1 MSLSPA
7 KSEILAAMLLL
18 DKPERAIQIA
28 KEAGMEFPSV
38 MMHVIGLT
46 RMGYTV
52 SPEKGFYTLTKKGK
66 EALGIP
72 EINSEKAKTLL
83 ADMPQDQTFHF
94 YAGLGKP
101 LSVQACG
108 LQDFYDKVL
117 KISLDSI
124 IFHTSRGDFESW
136 FAVIGDVE
144 LAKKVAL
151 LKEKKM
157 GGEELRSR
165 LTEIV
170 KNRCIELSKAAGHA
184 VSLE

>member
-1 MSLSPA
+1 MSLPPA

-94 YAGLGKP
+94 YAGLDKP
-101 LSVQACG
+101 LSLQACG
-108 LQDFYDKVL
+108 LQDFCDKVL
-117 KISLDSI
+117 KINLDSI

-136 FAVIGDVE
+136 FAAIGDVE

>member
-28 KEAGMEFPSV
+28 KEAGKEFPSV

-52 SPEKGFYTLTKKGK
+52 SPEKGLYTLTKKGK